1 MPDADQLDSPCC
13 LFEYPMSNAP
23 LHDAD
28 ISVLTLP
35 REDPPP
41 PRRTRSWPAW
51 QIGVT
56 AVGACLAV
64 LYWYVPLPSSSL
76 EVDTVP
82 VRAVGGYPLS
92 SSLTAS
98 GYVVAQRQASVAS
111 KGTGRLEY
119 LGVTVGSRVKSGD
132 IIARVQQDDIQAVRH
147 QARARLEVATA
158 TLVNVEA
165 ELRDSRQA
173 YDRANAL
180 LPNQFISQSEFD
192 VATNRLRRSE
202 AAVRSAAAAI
212 KAAEAD
218 VEAADVMLKN
228 TVIQAPFDGIVLKKF
243 AEIGEIVAPMG
254 SAANSRGAVVLIADM
269 TTLAV
274 EADISESVIAQITP
288 GQSADITVDAAPG
301 TRYAGT
307 VEQIVPTADRSKG
320 TVSAKIRFIDRDDR
334 VLPEMSAKVFFAPPG
349 QAKTS
354 TQSRFVVPSSSLTR
368 RQDRAVVYLLE
379 NEMAKEVPVEEIGKN
394 GGDSEVLGP
403 LTASATV
410 ILSPPPSLT
419 DGSRVRP
426 RSGR

>member
-1 MPDADQLDSPCC
+1 MT
-13 LFEYPMSNAP
+13 NAP
-23 LHDAD
+23 HQDAD

-35 REDPPP
+35 REDPPLP
-41 PRRTRSWPAW
+41 DRTRPWSAW
-51 QIGVT
+51 LIGAT
-56 AVGACLAV
+56 AVGVCLAV
-64 LYWYVPLPSSSL
+64 LYWFVPLPSSPL
-76 EVDTVP
+76 EVDTGS
-82 VRAVGGYPLS
+82 VRAVGGSHPS

-132 IIARVQQDDIQAVRH
+132 IIARIQQDDIQAVRH
-147 QARARLEVATA
+147 QARARLDVATA

-165 ELRDSRQA
+165 ELRDARQG
-173 YDRANAL
+173 YDRANTL

-192 VATNRLRRSE
+192 LATNRLRRSE
-202 AAVRSAAAAI
+202 AAVRSATAAI

-243 AEIGEIVAPMG
+243 AEIGEIVAPMA
-254 SAANSRGAVVLIADM
+254 SSTNSRGAVVLIADM

-274 EADISESVIAQITP
+274 EADISESAIAQITP
-288 GQSADITVDAAPG
+288 GQSAGITLDAVPG
-301 TRYAGT
+301 ARYAGT

-320 TVSAKIRFIDRDDR
+320 TVLTKIRFIDRDDH
-334 VLPEMSAKVFFAPPG
+334 VLPEMSAKVFFVPPG
-349 QAKTS
+349 QAKTL
-354 TQSRFVVPSSSLTR
+354 TQPRFVVPSSSLTR
-368 RQDRAVVYLLE
+368 RQDHTVVYVQE
-379 NEMAKEVPVEEIGKN
+379 NETAKEVSVEEIGKN

-403 LTASATV
+403 LTASASI

-419 DGSRVRP
+419 DGARVRS
-426 RSGR
+426 RSVR

>member
-1 MPDADQLDSPCC
+1 
-13 LFEYPMSNAP
+13 MSNAP
-23 LHDAD
+23 LQDAY

-41 PRRTRSWPAW
+41 PRRIRPWPAW
-51 QIGVT
+51 LIGVT
-56 AVGACLAV
+56 AVGVSLAV

-76 EVDTVP
+76 EVDTGS
-82 VRAVGGYPLS
+82 VRAVGGFHPE

-119 LGVTVGSRVKSGD
+119 LGVTVGGRVKTGD

-147 QARARLEVATA
+147 QARARLDVAAA

-165 ELRDSRQA
+165 ELRDARQS
-173 YDRANAL
+173 YDRASAL

-202 AAVRSAAAAI
+202 AAVRSATAAI

-228 TVIQAPFDGIVLKKF
+228 TVIQAPFAGTVLKKF

-274 EADISESVIAQITP
+274 EADISESAIAQITP

-320 TVSAKIRFIDRDDR
+320 TVLAKIRFIDRDDR

-349 QAKTS
+349 QAKTA
-354 TQSRFVVPSSSLTR
+354 TRPRFVVPFSSLTR
-368 RQDRAVVYLLE
+368 RQDRTVVYVLE
-379 NEMAKEVPVEEIGKN
+379 NEKAKEVSVEEIGKN
-394 GGDSEVLGP
+394 GEDSEVLGP
-403 LTASATV
+403 LTASAS
-410 ILSPPPSLT
+410 IIISPPPSLT
-419 DGSRVRP
+419 DGARVRS
-426 RSGR
+426 RSVR

>member
-1 MPDADQLDSPCC
+1 
-13 LFEYPMSNAP
+13 MSNAP
-23 LHDAD
+23 LQDAD
-28 ISVLTLP
+28 ISVLTLQ

-41 PRRTRSWPAW
+41 PRGTRPWLTWMAG
-51 QIGVT
+51 ITVVGV
-56 AVGACLAV
+56 CLAV
-64 LYWYVPLPSSSL
+64 LYWSVPLPSSLL

-82 VRAVGGYPLS
+82 VRAVGGHLPG
-92 SSLTAS
+92 SSLSAS

-147 QARARLEVATA
+147 QARARLDVAAA

-165 ELRDSRQA
+165 ELRDARQS

-202 AAVRSAAAAI
+202 AAVRSATAAI

-228 TVIQAPFDGIVLKKF
+228 TVIQAPFDGTVLKKF

-274 EADISESVIAQITP
+274 EADISESAIAQITP
-288 GQSADITVDAAPG
+288 GQSADITVDATPG

-320 TVSAKIRFIDRDDR
+320 TVLAKIRFIDRDER

-349 QAKTS
+349 QAKMATRP
-354 TQSRFVVPSSSLTR
+354 RFIVPSSSLIQ
-368 RQDRAVVYLLE
+368 RQNHPVVYVLE
-379 NEMAKEVPVEEIGKN
+379 NEIAREVSVEEVGKN
-394 GGDSEVLGP
+394 GEDREVLGP
-403 LTASATV
+403 LTAAATI
-410 ILSPPPSLT
+410 ILSPPASLT
-419 DGSRVRP
+419 DGSRVRS
-426 RSGR
+426 RNVR

>member
-1 MPDADQLDSPCC
+1 
-13 LFEYPMSNAP
+13 MSNSP
-23 LHDAD
+23 LQDAD
-28 ISVLTLP
+28 ISVLTLQ

-41 PRRTRSWPAW
+41 PRRTRSWLAW

-56 AVGACLAV
+56 AAGACLAV
-64 LYWYVPLPSSSL
+64 LYWFVPLPSSSL
-76 EVDTVP
+76 EVDTAP
-82 VRAVGGYPLS
+82 VRTVGGHHPS

-132 IIARVQQDDIQAVRH
+132 IIARIQQDDIQALRH
-147 QARARLEVATA
+147 QARARLEVAAA

-165 ELRDSRQA
+165 ELRDARQS
-173 YDRANAL
+173 YDRASAL
-180 LPNQFISQSEFD
+180 LPNQYISQSEFD

-202 AAVRSAAAAI
+202 AAVRSAMAAI

-228 TVIQAPFDGIVLKKF
+228 TVIQAPFDGTVLKKF

-274 EADISESVIAQITP
+274 EADISESAISQITP
-288 GQSADITVDAAPG
+288 GQSADINVDAAPG
-301 TRYAGT
+301 MRYAGT

-320 TVSAKIRFIDRDDR
+320 TVSAKIRFLDRDDR

-349 QAKTS
+349 QAKT
-354 TQSRFVVPSSSLTR
+354 TARPRFVVPSSSLTR
-368 RQDRAVVYLLE
+368 RQDRAVVYVLE
-379 NEMAKEVPVEEIGKN
+379 HEMAREVSIEEVGKN

-403 LTASATV
+403 LTASATI
-410 ILSPPPSLT
+410 ILSPPPTLK
-419 DGSRVRP
+419 DGSRVRA
-426 RSGR
+426 RSVR